1 MKLTRTLLALPLALG
16 LAACLSFGAKP
27 PPFFLRLTPAA
38 GPAVAAPRSAPA
50 SQAITV
56 VVPVVP
62 QELRTTR
69 VPVRTGA
76 NQVAYLPNAVWVE
89 APNALFARLLSDTI
103 AARTGRV
110 VLDPSQFTLDPGV
123 RLSGTLQS
131 FGLVADTNEAV
142 VTYDAAISRGPDRV
156 ETRRFEARVPATADP
171 AGAAQALNQAAN
183 QVAADVA
190 GWVG

>member
-1 MKLTRTLLALPLALG
+1 MTPRKTLLALPLALG
-16 LAACLSFGAKP
+16 LSACLSFGAKP
-27 PPFFLRLTPAA
+27 PPFFLRLTAAASPAA
-38 GPAVAAPRSAPA
+38 SAPRSGPA

-76 NQVAYLPNAVWVE
+76 NQVAYLPNASWVE

-103 AARTGRV
+103 AARGRI
-110 VLDPSQFTLDPGV
+110 VLDPSQFTLDPGI

-142 VTYDAAISRGPDRV
+142 VIYDAAMARGPDRI
-156 ETRRFEARVPATADP
+156 ETRRFEARVPATTDP
-171 AGAAQALNQAAN
+171 AGAAAALNQAAN
-183 QVAADVA
+183 QVAAEVA